1 MLNLSRVSKDILIT
15 QFNEM
20 DSKNAQGIY
29 LAALISL
36 LIPSDRG
43 TGFMKLG
50 NLMRSF
56 STIGYE
62 VFYFLSLLFR
72 IVLIS
77 LMGFQIM
84 LLC

>member
-15 QFNEM
+15 QFNKM
-20 DSKNAQGIY
+20 DSKNALGIY

-43 TGFMKLG
+43 TGFMKPG
-50 NLMRSF
+50 NLMRPF